1 MTHKLTMK
9 TIIEVSEMKT
19 KHMDLRMMQ
28 RGICGDVV
36 TLVQKYGEF
45 NARGD
50 RILLTRKLIMKLL
63 QDG

>member
-1 MTHKLTMK
+1 
-9 TIIEVSEMKT
+9 MKT

-28 RGICGDVV
+28 RGICEDIV

-50 RILLTRKLIMKLL
+50 RILLTRKVILKLL